1 MPSVYTVCA
10 ASVYTTASFRAAPG
24 QPAARDEER
33 LFDVALGLDV
43 SARLEAQRLVPVP
56 VDIRVW
62 GADGELLGADF
73 VTVCRQDAADN
84 PQALFEHL
92 TRNLPF
98 AQWGRVTVRASNHPY
113 FLTHRQLYP
122 CYPWS
127 AAQDT
132 SEQAARF
139 EFRDLLMDAMLGI
152 EEWPALLENAAEG
165 DFDVVPVA
173 NWDVVLHAKTRLQAH
188 VAHARDVRRRL

>member
-10 ASVYTTASFRAAPG
+10 ASVYTTAAFRAAPG
-24 QPAARDEER
+24 QAAARDEER

-43 SARLEAQRLVPVP
+43 SARLEALHLVPVP

-98 AQWGRVTVRASNHPY
+98 AQWGRVTVRRTSNH
-113 FLTHRQLYP
+113 LHTHQDLYP
-122 CYPWS
+122 CYPWQ

-132 SEQAARF
+132 SEKAAR
-139 EFRDLLMDAMLGI
+139 EEVRDLLESAMLGI
-152 EEWPALLENAAEG
+152 EEWTFLLDEAAEG
-165 DFDVVPVA
+165 RFDAVPRA
-173 NWDVVLHAKTRLQAH
+173 NWEVRMHAKTRLQAH

>member
-10 ASVYTTASFRAAPG
+10 ASVYTTAAFRAATG
-24 QPAARDEER
+24 QAAARDESH

-43 SARLEAQRLVPVP
+43 ARRLEALRRVPVP

-62 GADGELLGADF
+62 GAGGELLGADF
-73 VTVCRQDAADN
+73 VTVCRQDYADN

-98 AQWGRVTVRASNHPY
+98 AQWGRVTVRASTHP
-113 FLTHRQLYP
+113 FFHTHQQLYP
-122 CYPWS
+122 FPWS
-127 AAQDT
+127 AEQDT
-132 SEQAARF
+132 TEAAARF
-139 EFRDLLMDAMLGI
+139 EFRDLLMLAMLGM

-165 DFDVVPVA
+165 HFDAMPVH
-173 NWDVVLHAKTRLQAH
+173 NWDVRMHTKGRQD
-188 VAHARDVRRRL
+188 AR

>member
-1 MPSVYTVCA
+1 VCA
-10 ASVYTTASFRAAPG
+10 ACVYTTASFRAAPG

-43 SARLEAQRLVPVP
+43 SARREALRLVPVP

-62 GADGELLGADF
+62 GADGALLGADF
-73 VTVCRQDAADN
+73 VTVCRQDYADN

-98 AQWGRVTVRASNHPY
+98 AQWGRVTVRRTSNH
-113 FLTHRQLYP
+113 LHTQQDLYP
-122 CYPWS
+122 CYPWQ
-127 AAQDT
+127 AVQDT

-165 DFDVVPVA
+165 DFDAVPVA